1 MVAQTDI
8 AYKKR
13 IVAYWLLLGVFM
25 IIIQILLGGITRLT
39 GSGLSITE
47 WKPIMGAIPPL
58 SEQAWQEAFH
68 KYQGI
73 AQFQYENAH
82 FTLGDFKF
90 IYFWEWFHRLWARSL
105 GLVFAIPFIYFL
117 VKKYFQKD
125 MIWPLVLLFVLGGLQ
140 GLIGWIMVQSGL
152 NGSELLRV
160 SPIRLAI
167 HFISALILLVYT
179 LWFALKLLIPTDKLI
194 PDVSIYRYF
203 LWTLILLGAQLI
215 YGAFMAG
222 LRAATVAPTWP
233 TINGDWLPAN
243 MFSQSWINHPINVHF
258 IHRGLAYILFV
269 LILFGFF
276 KSWRLAQSANS
287 TLLKRAAK
295 WPLIL
300 VSFQVLLGI
309 LTVISGPRIVPG
321 HFGIYEILAQAHQL
335 VGMSLLISLTV
346 ILFILNNP
354 KRTLA

>member
-1 MVAQTDI
+1 MDI

-68 KYQGI
+68 KYQRL
-73 AQFQYENAH
+73 AQFKYENAH
-82 FTLGDFKF
+82 FTLSDFKF

-105 GLVFAIPFIYFL
+105 GVVFAIPFLYFL
-117 VKKYFQKD
+117 AKKYFQKD
-125 MIWPLVLLFVLGGLQ
+125 MIWPLVLLFILGGLQ

-160 SPIRLAI
+160 SPVRLAV

-179 LWFALKLLIPTDKLI
+179 LWFALRLLIPEGKLLSNR
-194 PDVSIYRYF
+194 PVHHYF
-203 LWTLILLGAQLI
+203 LWTIILLGVQLI

-233 TINGDWLPAN
+233 TINGDWIPAN
-243 MFSQSWINHPINVHF
+243 MFSNNWISHPINVHF

-269 LILFGFF
+269 LILFGFLKGWKLA
-276 KSWRLAQSANS
+276 KSVSS
-287 TLLKRAAK
+287 VLLRKAIV

-300 VSFQVLLGI
+300 VSSQVLLGI
-309 LTVISGPRIVPG
+309 LTVISGPEIVPG
-321 HFGIYEILAQAHQL
+321 HFGIYEILAQSHQL
-335 VGMSLLISLTV
+335 VGMSLLISLV
-346 ILFILNNP
+346 VVLFILSGHTQESN
-354 KRTLA
+354 L

>member
-1 MVAQTDI
+1 VDI

-58 SEQAWQEAFH
+58 SEQAWREAFT

-73 AQFQYENAH
+73 AQFKYENAH
-82 FTLGDFKF
+82 FTLSDFKF
-90 IYFWEWFHRLWARSL
+90 IFFWEWFHRLWARSL
-105 GLVFAIPFIYFL
+105 GVVFAIPFLYFL

-125 MIWPLVLLFVLGGLQ
+125 MIGPLVLLFVLGGLQ

-160 SPIRLAI
+160 SPVRLAI

-179 LWFALKLLIPTDKLI
+179 LWFALKLMIPEDQVL
-194 PDVSIYRYF
+194 VHRSVRQYF
-203 LWTLILLGAQLI
+203 LWTIVLLGVQLI

-233 TINGDWLPAN
+233 TINGDWIPAN
-243 MFSQSWINHPINVHF
+243 MFAHSWVSHPINVHF
-258 IHRGLAYILFV
+258 IHRGLAYILFMV
-269 LILFGFF
+269 ILFAFLKGW
-276 KSWRLAQSANS
+276 KLAKEVSS
-287 TLLKRAAK
+287 TFLRRAII

-300 VSFQVLLGI
+300 VSCQVLLGI
-309 LTVISGPRIVPG
+309 LTVISGPKIIPG
-321 HFGIYEILAQAHQL
+321 QFGVYEILAQSHQL
-335 VGMSLLISLTV
+335 VGMSLLMSLV
-346 ILFILNNP
+346 VVLFIVSGRRKGQKL
-354 KRTLA
+354 